1 VPLVEDLAL
10 AGLAWTRTPPP
21 VAAHVPSESV
31 AVIGSLSKL
40 FWGGLRVGF
49 VRAPE
54 AVARRIARVKATQ
67 DLGSSAVGQLLAEKL
82 LRSESIVGFGG
93 QRRIELRARYAL
105 LARKLH
111 EALPSWSWTEP
122 AGGLSL
128 WVRLPRPVAR
138 PFAQVALRHGVA
150 VATAESLSP
159 SGAHPDRVRLSFA
172 APADVVEEGVRRLA
186 RAWDDLSAH
195 HNEHCSSA

>member
-1 VPLVEDLAL
+1 
-10 AGLAWTRTPPP
+10 

-128 WVRLPRPVAR
+128 WVRGSRDPWPDPSHRSRCV
-138 PFAQVALRHGVA
+138 
-150 VATAESLSP
+150 TASP
-159 SGAHPDRVRLSFA
+159 SPPRNRSRRAALTLTGYASPSLPLPTWSRKASGASLEPGTTCRPTTTSTASLRDR
-172 APADVVEEGVRRLA
+172 ADACMTG
-186 RAWDDLSAH
+186 
-195 HNEHCSSA
+195 